1 MNVLAIDSS
10 NLVMGVAAVNDN
22 KVLGEHMTNVKKNH
36 SVRLMPAIEQLLN
49 DLDLA
54 PADIDRIA
62 VAMGP
67 GSYTG
72 VRIGVTI
79 AKMMAWTLNKEL
91 VGVSSLEIVAQNGRY
106 FDGLIAPF
114 FDARRGQVYAGL
126 YKSERGIVSSAQAD
140 RLVVLKDWLGALAKL
155 DRPVLFLSGDMGIHR
170 ETIRQMPRAV
180 FAEMTMNVPRAAE
193 LGRLGLKKR
202 PVADI
207 HHFVPTYLRLAEA
220 EAKWLAK
227 QER

>member
-1 MNVLAIDSS
+1 MNILAIDSS
-10 NLVMGVAAVNDN
+10 NLVMGVAVVNEN
-22 KVLGEHMTNVKKNH
+22 KVLGEHLTNVKKNH
-36 SVRLMPAIEQLLN
+36 SVRLMPAIAQLLQ
-49 DLDLA
+49 DLELV

-106 FDGLIAPF
+106 FNGLIAPF

-126 YKSERGIVSSAQAD
+126 YKSERGIVSCVEPD
-140 RLVVLKDWLGALAKL
+140 RLVMLKDWLSALAKL
-155 DRPVLFLSGDMGIHR
+155 DQPVLFLSGDMGIHGA
-170 ETIRQMPRAV
+170 TIRQLPRAV
-180 FAEMTMNVPRAAE
+180 FTEMTMNVPRPAE
-193 LGRLGLKKR
+193 LGQIGLKNQ
-202 PVADI
+202 PVSDI